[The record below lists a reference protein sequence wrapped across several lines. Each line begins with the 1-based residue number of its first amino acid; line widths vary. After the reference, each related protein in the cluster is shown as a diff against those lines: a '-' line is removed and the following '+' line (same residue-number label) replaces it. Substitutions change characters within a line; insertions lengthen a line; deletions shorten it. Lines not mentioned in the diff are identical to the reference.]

1 MSARYEFISVTLEI
15 VAFFHVTIELYG
27 KERLTTATD
36 RLRCLLRRLIYWLLR
51 HILNSLD
58 PADDRVSLANVS
70 WFSVAVLSTAT
81 AVATFLSL
89 LLVHDVLPALAELW
103 AKPDPYINKVPHFAV
118 FAIGICALAVGIFA
132 SSIIVLAW
140 MLFLL
145 AGLAMI
151 LLDRLQ
157 FSGVML
163 FSGGLI
169 FVFAKGMIWW
179 HLLEHL

>member
-15 VAFFHVTIELYG
+15 VAFFLVTTELYG
-27 KERLTTATD
+27 KERLTTARD
-36 RLRCLLRRLIYWLLR
+36 RLRCLLGRLIYWLLR
-51 HILNSLD
+51 RILNSLD

-70 WFSVAVLSTAT
+70 WFSVTVLLIAT
-81 AVATFLSL
+81 AAATFLSL
-89 LLVHDVLPALAELW
+89 MLVHDVLPALAELW
-103 AKPDPYINKVPHFAV
+103 TKPEPFINKVPHFAV
-118 FAIGICALAVGIFA
+118 YAIGICAFALGIFA

-140 MLFLL
+140 MCFVL
-145 AGLAMI
+145 AGLGMI

-179 HLLEHL
+179 HLLTHL